1 MSRRGI
7 PAASKLSA
15 VQSGPPAGRQPF
27 DPDPCPRLVSLLLAL
42 ITVLVYLP
50 VWHHGYIFFDDPS
63 YVSETPWCKTGSP
76 GCRMN
81 LDCQLFGL
89 NAGAQHLVNVLFNA
103 GEQSMSDRYACLPAV
118 GYFVVVAIQNRRRV
132 SARRLPAIFRR
143 VAAVVIMILR
153 VVVTDHQRRFRTSV
167 TNALTPSRP

>member
-1 MSRRGI
+1 
-7 PAASKLSA
+7 
-15 VQSGPPAGRQPF
+15 
-27 DPDPCPRLVSLLLAL
+27 
-42 ITVLVYLP
+42 
-50 VWHHGYIFFDDPS
+50 
-63 YVSETPWCKTGSP
+63 
-76 GCRMN
+76 MN